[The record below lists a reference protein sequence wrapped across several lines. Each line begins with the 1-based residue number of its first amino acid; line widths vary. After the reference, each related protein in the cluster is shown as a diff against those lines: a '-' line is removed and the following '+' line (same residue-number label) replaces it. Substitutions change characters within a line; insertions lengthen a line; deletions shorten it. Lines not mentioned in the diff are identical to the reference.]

1 MPRLVTLGE
10 AMLRLSPTQGSRIS
24 SSETFSATIGG
35 SELNVAVA
43 AAPWGVES
51 VWVSSLPENEL
62 GQRVLRHARSH
73 GVIAEIVPSSRRLG
87 TYYVEVGPS
96 PRGSS
101 IVYDRA
107 GSAFSA
113 LEVPDVDF
121 ARVLAGTNAVL
132 TSGITLAL
140 GPHTAKLA
148 EALYLAAPST
158 VKVFEVNF
166 RSALWSTEE
175 AAEAIDRI
183 LPLVDVLVAS
193 PPDLTELLGLA
204 TDVEEAAAVA
214 MNRYG
219 LSHLV
224 MQSRSGG
231 VGEMGTNS
239 VSCFHDGD
247 WMTAEA
253 EGLVVDPVGAGD
265 AATGTFLGALLSG
278 HELETC
284 VRVSAQAAAVVQTLN
299 GDALVATAGE
309 LLRPS
314 GRRIRR

>member
-10 AMLRLSPTQGSRIS
+10 AMLRLSPMQGSRIT
-24 SSETFSATIGG
+24 SSETFTATIGG
-35 SELNVAVA
+35 SELNVAIA
-43 AAPWGVES
+43 AALWGVES

-62 GQRVLRHARSH
+62 GERVLRHARSH
-73 GVIAEIVPSSRRLG
+73 GVTAEIVSSSRRLG
-87 TYYVEVGPS
+87 TYYVEVGPA

-101 IVYDRA
+101 IVYDRS

-113 LEVPDVDF
+113 LEVPDLDF
-121 ARVLAGTNAVL
+121 ASVLTGANAVL

-148 EALYLAAPST
+148 ESLYLAAPSAL
-158 VKVFEVNF
+158 KVFEVNF
-166 RSALWSTEE
+166 RSALWSTHE

-183 LPLVDVLVAS
+183 LPLVNVLVAS

-204 TDVEEAAAVA
+204 TDVDDAAAIAVD
-214 MNRYG
+214 RYG

-231 VGEMGTNS
+231 VGEVGMNS
-239 VSCFHDGD
+239 VSCYHDGG
-247 WMTAEA
+247 WVTAEA
-253 EGLVVDPVGAGD
+253 EGAVVDPVGAGD
-265 AATGTFLGALLSG
+265 AATGTFLGALLAG
-278 HELETC
+278 HDLDTC
-284 VRVSAQAAAVVQTLN
+284 VRVAAQAAAVVQTLT
-299 GDALVATAGE
+299 GDALVATSGE